1 MRGLYQNKFKIVNI
15 KDLQEVV
22 CKDCFYAIGFVE
34 SIKEVDIQRCMEIG
48 LKSYER
54 FFKKINNEKG
64 MSVMSLFKLNKLNK
78 LINILKTAQE
88 NTISDSEIV
97 ALKNHIIRINKNSQ
111 ELYDYI
117 QPLADSNYITQ
128 DGISFLNAK
137 THANNLKTFSIHLTN
152 AIQTDKP
159 FEKIREIY
167 NKVFIEFEEISKK
180 YLKESWVQENDY
192 KPMKEIK
199 ESLIVIKNLIN
210 IKI

>member
-1 MRGLYQNKFKIVNI
+1 MRGIYQNKFKIVNI

-180 YLKESWVQENDY
+180 YLKDNWVQENDY

-199 ESLIVIKNLIN
+199 ESLIVIKNLLD
-210 IKI
+210 KY

>member
-1 MRGLYQNKFKIVNI
+1 
-15 KDLQEVV
+15 
-22 CKDCFYAIGFVE
+22 
-34 SIKEVDIQRCMEIG
+34 
-48 LKSYER
+48 
-54 FFKKINNEKG
+54 
-64 MSVMSLFKLNKLNK
+64 MSLFKLNKLNK

-167 NKVFIEFEEISKK
+167 NKLFIEFEEIYNK
-180 YLKESWVQENDY
+180 YLKESWVQEHDY

-199 ESLIVIKNLIN
+199 ESLIVIKNLLD
-210 IKI
+210 KY

>member
-1 MRGLYQNKFKIVNI
+1 
-15 KDLQEVV
+15 
-22 CKDCFYAIGFVE
+22 
-34 SIKEVDIQRCMEIG
+34 MELV

-180 YLKESWVQENDY
+180 YLKDNWVQENDY

>member
-1 MRGLYQNKFKIVNI
+1 MRGIYQNKFKIVNI

-64 MSVMSLFKLNKLNK
+64 MSVMSLFKLNK

-180 YLKESWVQENDY
+180 YLKDNWVQENDY